1 MKYETPK
8 YELIAIESEDV
19 ITASSVKVESAG
31 NGKGNASIDAGRLF
45 D

>member
-8 YELIAIESEDV
+8 YELIAIESEDILTTSKV
-19 ITASSVKVESAG
+19 KIEGAEGDSGSASMDASS
-31 NGKGNASIDAGRLF
+31 LF